1 MNKRFF
7 KAQALAIVMVVLV
20 IASIIGIALF
30 SRISKS
36 RQAAIDQQN
45 SNAALEAADSLL
57 DSFLGLDIELLES
70 NLIAEPDQTITFDEN
85 EMGVLANYLSIP
97 ESMLPDPSTWC
108 PGSTDNLSSI
118 LVRVE
123 RTGEDE
129 FVDKQPGDV
138 MAYNV
143 QGASFT
149 EDPCNLTLKIN
160 TVSDNSVFILKKV
173 YEGDIDPD
181 VRNYC
186 VHTDGTTNCGDLG
199 DNIEPESSISP
210 PPSSVGNVYSLEAID
225 LNDLAKP
232 LAEVRILPIVGKIG
246 ISHELNPPTCID
258 KEFKDI
264 KITAEAN
271 CNGSFRAKQMILP
284 GSGKLGYST
293 LFDYG
298 IYDNGLFQP

>member
-1 MNKRFF
+1 MNKKFF

-45 SNAALEAADSLL
+45 SNAALEAADSIL
-57 DSFLGLDIELLES
+57 DSFLGFDIERLES
-70 NLIAEPDQTITFDEN
+70 DLIAESSQTITFDDT
-85 EMGVLANYLSIP
+85 EMAQLAQYLSIP
-97 ESMLPDPSTWC
+97 LSMLPDPSTWC
-108 PGSTDNLSSI
+108 PGSTDNLSS
-118 LVRVE
+118 LSVRVE
-123 RTGEDE
+123 RTGDDE

-138 MAYNV
+138 MAYNI
-143 QGASFT
+143 QGATFT
-149 EDPCNLTLKIN
+149 GGPCNLTIKVKAI
-160 TVSDNSVFILKKV
+160 DDKSVFILKKV
-173 YEGDIDPD
+173 YEGDYDPE
-181 VRNYC
+181 VTNYC
-186 VHTDGTTNCGDLG
+186 VKVSGSLDCNNLG

-210 PPSSVGNVYSLEAID
+210 PPSSAGNIYSLEAID
-225 LNDLAKP
+225 LNDSTKP
-232 LAEVRILPIVGKIG
+232 LAEVRVLPIVGKIT
-246 ISHELNPPTCID
+246 ISHILNPPTCID

-271 CNGSFRAKQMILP
+271 CNGSYRAKQMILP